1 MKRQKY
7 VHNKEKSI
15 KSNMI
20 FCAECGEEL
29 DMFGISG
36 SEIDLEKIKERHKHC
51 KEKGK
56 FKLESEGKDP
66 FWNHPVV
73 IGGMF
78 FLRHE
83 NDLFVFE
90 VKGR

>member
-36 SEIDLEKIKERHKHC
+36 SEIDLEKIKERHKHS

-56 FKLESEGKDP
+56 FKGDKCAMLFIADETEPISTKD
-66 FWNHPVV
+66 
-73 IGGMF
+73 
-78 FLRHE
+78 E
-83 NDLFVFE
+83 DE
-90 VKGR
+90 